1 MTGQGVLSGI
11 RVVDFTW
18 VWAGPM
24 AVRHL
29 ADYGAE
35 VITIENPEYI
45 DLARLLIY
53 KDGEYDPD
61 MAVAYTNFNAGKKSL
76 TLNMAE
82 PEAVE
87 IVKRL
92 IAISDVVVES
102 MTPKAMRRW
111 GLTYE
116 DICRIKPDII
126 MLSSCMQ
133 GQTGPYNMSPGNG
146 AILPALS
153 GITEVTGWPDRGPT
167 GQGGPYT
174 DFLAGAMGAAAVV
187 TALVHRERTGEGQ
200 YIDMSQNECSMHF
213 LTSAFLD
220 YSANGHVATRMG
232 NRRPGFAPHGVYR
245 CQGEDAWCTIA
256 VRSDAEW
263 QALCDVMGR
272 PEWTSQV
279 RFAVREAREA
289 HSAELDVHIEAWT
302 THLQAQEVMDRL
314 QQAGVPAAIVHN
326 AATVDSDPQLMHRQH
341 YARLQHPR
349 IGPKTVDNY
358 GFRLSATPGGAQEPA
373 PLLGQHND
381 YVLGEL
387 LGMAPKDIERLKA
400 VGVVAE
406 AEVS

>member
-1 MTGQGVLSGI
+1 MARQGVLSGI
-11 RVVDFTW
+11 RVIDFTW

-35 VITIENPEYI
+35 VISIENPEYI

-187 TALVHRERTGEGQ
+187 TA
-200 YIDMSQNECSMHF
+200 
-213 LTSAFLD
+213 
-220 YSANGHVATRMG
+220 ATRL
-232 NRRPGFAPHGVYR
+232 RV
-245 CQGEDAWCTIA
+245 
-256 VRSDAEW
+256 
-263 QALCDVMGR
+263 
-272 PEWTSQV
+272 
-279 RFAVREAREA
+279 
-289 HSAELDVHIEAWT
+289 
-302 THLQAQEVMDRL
+302 
-314 QQAGVPAAIVHN
+314 
-326 AATVDSDPQLMHRQH
+326 
-341 YARLQHPR
+341 
-349 IGPKTVDNY
+349 
-358 GFRLSATPGGAQEPA
+358 
-373 PLLGQHND
+373 
-381 YVLGEL
+381 
-387 LGMAPKDIERLKA
+387 
-400 VGVVAE
+400 
-406 AEVS
+406 

>member
-1 MTGQGVLSGI
+1 MVGPGVLDGI

-18 VWAGPM
+18 VWAGPIM
-24 AVRHL
+24 SRHL

-45 DLARLLIY
+45 DLARQLIY

-61 MAVAYTNFNAGKKSL
+61 MAVAYTNFNAGKKSVS
-76 TLNMAE
+76 LNMAE
-82 PEAVE
+82 PEAIN

-92 IAISDVVVES
+92 IAMSDVMVES
-102 MTPKAMRRW
+102 MTPKAMRNW

-116 DICRIKPDII
+116 DVRQVKPDII

-133 GQTGPYNMSPGNG
+133 GQTGPYHMSPGNG

-153 GITEVTGWPDRGPT
+153 GISEVTGWPDRGPT

-174 DFLAGAMGAAAVV
+174 DFLAGAMGAAAVM

-200 YIDMSQNECSMHF
+200 YIDMSQNECSMSF
-213 LTSAFLD
+213 LTTAFLD
-220 YSANGHVATRMG
+220 YSANGRIATRKG

-245 CQGEDAWCTIA
+245 CQGEEAWCTISVQSA
-256 VRSDAEW
+256 AEW
-263 QALCDVMGR
+263 AALCQVMGE
-272 PEWTSQV
+272 PEWTRDVS
-279 RFAVREAREA
+279 FATRGSRETHADALDA
-289 HSAELDVHIEAWT
+289 HLEAWT
-302 THLQAQEVMDRL
+302 SQLPAQEVMERL
-314 QQAGVPAAIVHN
+314 QHARVPAAVVHN
-326 AATVDSDPQLMHRQH
+326 AEALDLDAQLAHREH

-349 IGPKTVDNY
+349 IGENVIDQY
-358 GFRLSATPGGAQEPA
+358 GFRLSHTAGGAQEPA

-387 LGMAPKDIERLKA
+387 LGLASEEIARLA
-400 VGVVAE
+400 EVGVVA
-406 AEVS
+406 